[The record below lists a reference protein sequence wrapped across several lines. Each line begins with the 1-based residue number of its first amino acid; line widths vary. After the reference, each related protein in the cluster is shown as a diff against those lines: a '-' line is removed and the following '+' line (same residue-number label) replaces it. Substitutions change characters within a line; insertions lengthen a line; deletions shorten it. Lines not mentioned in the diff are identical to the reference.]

1 MPGPTPNVDGGA
13 SSDDSDDGG
22 VRIDMISGARM
33 EGLTGMEKIRLI
45 LDGVREGNIVILE
58 EGLSP
63 DEESKLIEV
72 TMTEISPDDFT
83 GIEIETYPKAETSN
97 QSFLD
102 KLMGRNSAQK
112 LTVIG
117 PANRIETLHKDE
129 NLISTL
135 VSRK

>member
-1 MPGPTPNVDGGA
+1 MPEATPEEAGDG
-13 SSDDSDDGG
+13 
-22 VRIDMISGARM
+22 VQIDLISGARM

-45 LDGVREGNIVILE
+45 LDGVREGNIVVLE

-72 TMTEISPDDFT
+72 TMTEISPDEFN
-83 GIEIETYPKAETSN
+83 GIEIETYP
-97 QSFLD
+97 QSGGSKRGLID
-102 KLMGRNSAQK
+102 RLIGTQSPKK

-117 PANRIETLHKDE
+117 PANQIETLHKDE
-129 NLISTL
+129 NLISAL

>member
-1 MPGPTPNVDGGA
+1 MAEVKQRDG
-13 SSDDSDDGG
+13 
-22 VRIDMISGARM
+22 VQIDLISGERM
-33 EGLTGMEKIRLI
+33 DGLASMEKIRMI

-63 DEESKLIEV
+63 EEESKLIEV
-72 TMTEISPDDFT
+72 TMTEISPDEFN
-83 GIEIETYPKAETSN
+83 GIEIETYPRSETADSG
-97 QSFLD
+97 FLD
-102 KLMGRNSAQK
+102 RLMGKQSTNK

-129 NLISTL
+129 TLIQTL